1 MTWDSTD
8 LEAFAR
14 SDLFRAILR
23 DQHADLIKLVIA
35 DAVASDPKF
44 KELFQ

>member
-1 MTWDSTD
+1 MTFDTTD

-23 DQHADLIKLVIA
+23 DQHSDLIKLVIT
-35 DAVASDPKF
+35 DALEDPKF
-44 KELFQ
+44 KELFK